1 MRAAAVGMMLLCGIA
16 QGAEPK
22 TVTNSIGMVLIEIP
36 VMASESQRMLS
47 DLMDEPWRQYE
58 AAIATAE
65 KAAASTFAEAF
76 KKRFDAAIALGDLDL
91 AEAIESQKKAFA
103 SSGAMPTDK
112 SLEPSVL
119 AVKQSYE
126 SANSQLKVLYG
137 NASGDLTKQ
146 TKLAEAR
153 QLKDEMLFVF
163 RDPKALRV
171 IRPSGSFR
179 MGEPND
185 FVVVTLTKPFYLGK
199 YEVTQKQFAKVMGSK
214 QGEEAYNP
222 ICSSWD
228 EAISFC
234 EKLTNLDRKARKLE
248 GNEEYRLPTEAEW
261 EYACRAGTTTHY
273 SFGDDYD
280 KSKLGEYCW
289 YPGNSAS
296 RAHEV
301 GLKKPN
307 PWGLH
312 DMHGNVFEWC
322 SDWCDGKKVLGGTDP
337 VGPEGGDGR
346 VARGGSYSSYDNQA
360 MSHARPFRRVTE
372 CREFPNIGFRVARS
386 QSAQ

>member
-261 EYACRAGTTTHY
+261 EYACRAGTTTAF
-273 SFGDDYD
+273 SFGDDV
-280 KSKLGEYCW
+280 SKLGESPRPQPVAPLLLPRFSYCSSIALSR
-289 YPGNSAS
+289 PSRPEDSVAS
-296 RAHEV
+296 
-301 GLKKPN
+301 
-307 PWGLH
+307 
-312 DMHGNVFEWC
+312 
-322 SDWCDGKKVLGGTDP
+322 
-337 VGPEGGDGR
+337 
-346 VARGGSYSSYDNQA
+346 
-360 MSHARPFRRVTE
+360 
-372 CREFPNIGFRVARS
+372 EF
-386 QSAQ
+386 